1 MPLAKVQEEI
11 EERKCPSNQIKISET
26 DEADSL
32 IREDNDAI
40 MSSASFSTDDNI
52 QTRFLKKKDSLM
64 NQNLIHN
71 QTIKMSNPNP
81 QIANVNKFNQTAN
94 QMSLSKM
101 KQAVFA
107 NKDDIMSLR
116 SEDIGKDFNRILD
129 P

>member
-11 EERKCPSNQIKISET
+11 EERKCPSNQIKISEADET
-26 DEADSL
+26 DSFF
-32 IREDNDAI
+32 REDNDAI

-64 NQNLIHN
+64 DQNLIHN
-71 QTIKMSNPNP
+71 QTIKMSNLSP

-101 KQAVFA
+101 KQAAFA

-116 SEDIGKDFNRILD
+116 SEDIGKDFNRILF

>member
-11 EERKCPSNQIKISET
+11 EERKCPSNQIKISEADET
-26 DEADSL
+26 DSFF
-32 IREDNDAI
+32 REDNDAI

-64 NQNLIHN
+64 DQNLIHN
-71 QTIKMSNPNP
+71 QTIKMSNLSP
-81 QIANVNKFNQTAN
+81 QIANVNKLNQTAN
-94 QMSLSKM
+94 QMSLSKI
-101 KQAVFA
+101 KQAAFA